1 LQKSMNDK
9 SRSQSRAL
17 AAIFSGH
24 GQPFRLEEFAIPQPA
39 RGEILVDITCST
51 ICGSDLHTW
60 HGRRMEPTP
69 CILGHEIV
77 GRIAAFG
84 AESPRTDMRGEFLQV
99 GDRITWTI
107 AASCGECFFCKNGLP
122 QKCEHLFKYGH
133 NAIAPGKEFSGGF
146 AECCILTPGTGIVKL
161 PDGLSDMIAAPANCA
176 VSTVAAALRLAGTVE
191 GATIAVLGCG
201 VLGVNAIA
209 MARHLGAANVIA
221 CDVSVERSEVA
232 GRFGATEFAEPD
244 DLRVMLQDLTN
255 GRGADISLEF
265 SGAAAAAAGAI
276 AATRTGGVAVIAG
289 TTTPG
294 ANLQLDANDL
304 VRRMLTIR
312 GLHNYGPQDLLTAV
326 DFLSATADLVPYA
339 DLSGGSFC
347 LSEIDKAFAV
357 SSELPGRRVAV
368 IP

>member
-1 LQKSMNDK
+1 
-9 SRSQSRAL
+9 
-17 AAIFSGH
+17 
-24 GQPFRLEEFAIPQPA
+24 
-39 RGEILVDITCST
+39 
-51 ICGSDLHTW
+51 
-60 HGRRMEPTP
+60 
-69 CILGHEIV
+69 
-77 GRIAAFG
+77 
-84 AESPRTDMRGEFLQV
+84 
-99 GDRITWTI
+99 
-107 AASCGECFFCKNGLP
+107 
-122 QKCEHLFKYGH
+122 
-133 NAIAPGKEFSGGF
+133 
-146 AECCILTPGTGIVKL
+146 
-161 PDGLSDMIAAPANCA
+161 
-176 VSTVAAALRLAGTVE
+176 
-191 GATIAVLGCG
+191 
-201 VLGVNAIA
+201 
-209 MARHLGAANVIA
+209 
-221 CDVSVERSEVA
+221 
-232 GRFGATEFAEPD
+232 
-244 DLRVMLQDLTN
+244 LRVMLQDLTS